1 MSHPHPKGNFVPRAV
16 LMIYGLKTIH
26 TARQNSLRAAISL
39 KTTRP
44 NNNAYPRPTVN
55 STRPVSNVFNKAHSH
70 GNVTTV
76 GPKAVV
82 SDNKGKEV
90 NAIKASA
97 CWVWKPNINVID
109 HVSKHN
115 SASMYPKRFD
125 YVDRELLEKG
135 VIDNRCSRHMTG
147 NMSYLSDCEEINGG
161 YVAFRGGIKGGG
173 LICLFAKATLDES
186 NLWHRRLRTP
196 SLSFMKPFRCPV
208 TILNTLDHLGT
219 KEDISPKHTEDD
231 VGKKDSEVS
240 KNRSGDSSK
249 VGNKDDQVQENNISS
264 TNINTNNT
272 NYVSAASLNVNTISP
287 TFNVVNT
294 DELNAVFE
302 NINTVYPN
310 DPTMPNLVNI
320 ETNDDNEE
328 EDDFNNLET
337 SINVSPTTTTRI
349 YKDRPLKQVIGTVN
363 TPVQTRSGKR
373 AIGTKWVYKNKKDK
387 RGIVVRNKARLVTQ
401 CHTQEEGID
410 FDEVFAPVARIE
422 AIRLFLAYA
431 SYKDFVV
438 YQMDVKNAFLYD
450 QIEEE
455 VYVCQPLGFEDPEL
469 PNKAYMVEKA
479 LYGLHQALRA

>member
-161 YVAFRGGIKGGG
+161 YVAFRGGIKGG
-173 LICLFAKATLDES
+173 
-186 NLWHRRLRTP
+186 
-196 SLSFMKPFRCPV
+196 
-208 TILNTLDHLGT
+208 T

-294 DELNAVFE
+294 DELNAAFE

-349 YKDRPLKQVIGTVN
+349 YKDRPLKQVIGSVN